1 MRDSNFELIFG
12 LGGFVVG
19 LIGIG
24 YAYGSRKRL
33 NGICNK
39 LDTTIDNVSKSI
51 DVDVP
56 DYIVQEAI
64 GKAVERRVQQETINA
79 VRKISKKI
87 EDDIDLKVRTEI
99 DMRSSTIRQEVK
111 NKIAEEVAKIS
122 ADDIADEI
130 REEAKEKVAEKFDDE
145 LDDILSEFNN
155 NLDHVSKIYS
165 SIADKMAGIGSNKD
179 FKISLG

>member
-1 MRDSNFELIFG
+1 MKDNNFEFIFG

-19 LIGIG
+19 LIGLG

-33 NGICNK
+33 NGICDK
-39 LDTTIDNVSKSI
+39 LDSTIDNVSKTI

-56 DYIVQEAI
+56 DYIVQEA
-64 GKAVERRVQQETINA
+64 
-79 VRKISKKI
+79 
-87 EDDIDLKVRTEI
+87 
-99 DMRSSTIRQEVK
+99 K

-155 NLDHVSKIYS
+155 NLEHVSKIYS

>member
-1 MRDSNFELIFG
+1 MKDSNFELIFG

-33 NGICNK
+33 NGICDK
-39 LDTTIDNVSKSI
+39 LGSAIDDVSKTI

-64 GKAVERRVQQETINA
+64 GKAVEIRVQQETSNA
-79 VRKISKKI
+79 VRKISRKI
-87 EDDIDLKVRTEI
+87 EDEIDAKVRAEI
-99 DMRSSTIRQEVK
+99 NVKSSTIRQEVK
-111 NKIAEEVAKIS
+111 NKISDEVAKIS
-122 ADDIADEI
+122 ADEIADEI
-130 REEAKEKVAEKFDDE
+130 REDAKEKVAAKFDNE

-155 NLDHVSKIYS
+155 NLEHVSKIYS
-165 SIADKMAGIGSNKD
+165 SIADKMAGIGNNKD

>member
-1 MRDSNFELIFG
+1 MKDNNFEFIFG

-19 LIGIG
+19 LIGLG

-33 NGICNK
+33 NGICDK
-39 LDTTIDNVSKSI
+39 LDSTIDNVSKSI

-64 GKAVERRVQQETINA
+64 DKAVERRVQQETINA

-99 DMRSSTIRQEVK
+99 DVRSSTIRQEVK

-122 ADDIADEI
+122 
-130 REEAKEKVAEKFDDE
+130 
-145 LDDILSEFNN
+145 EFNN
-155 NLDHVSKIYS
+155 NLEHVSKIYS